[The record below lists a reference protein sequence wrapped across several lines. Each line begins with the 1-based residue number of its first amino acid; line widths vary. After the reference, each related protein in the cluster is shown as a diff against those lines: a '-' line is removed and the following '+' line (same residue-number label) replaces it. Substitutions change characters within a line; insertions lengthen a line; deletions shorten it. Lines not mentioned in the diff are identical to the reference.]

1 MKVFQQMQ
9 DAIQEWQDS
18 RSLIIEITHVL
29 DCNEHEIVEKIEQLK
44 NTRPANDL
52 NAINEKLGELQ
63 DAVTDGMSR
72 AEDVESAVNNAFNEL
87 EYVDAN
93 DAVMALSDVASDLE
107 AFRINIE
114 KQLDESR
121 G

>member
-18 RSLIIEITHVL
+18 RSLIIEITHL
-29 DCNEHEIVEKIEQLK
+29 LGCNEDNIVEKIEQLI

-52 NAINEKLGELQ
+52 NAIYEKLATLEDSIT
-63 DAVTDGMSR
+63 DAMSR

-93 DAVMALSDVASDLE
+93 DAVMALSDVSSDLE
-107 AFRINIE
+107 EFRNDVK

>member
-18 RSLIIEITHVL
+18 RSLIIEITHL
-29 DCNEHEIVEKIEQLK
+29 LGCDEADIVEKIEQLK

-52 NAINEKLGELQ
+52 NVIHEKLSELE

-93 DAVMALSDVASDLE
+93 DAVAALSDVASDLE
-107 AFRINIE
+107 EFRNDIK
-114 KQLDESR
+114 KQLQESR

>member
-18 RSLIIEITHVL
+18 RSLIINITHVL
-29 DCNEHEIVEKIEQLK
+29 DCNESEIVEKIEQLK

-52 NAINEKLGELQ
+52 NAIHEKLSELE

-72 AEDVESAVNNAFNEL
+72 AEDVESSVNNAFNEL

-107 AFRINIE
+107 EFRNDIK
-114 KQLDESR
+114 KQLNESR

>member
-18 RSLIIEITHVL
+18 RSLIINIRHVL
-29 DCNEHEIVEKIEQLK
+29 DCNEDEIVEKIEQLK

-52 NAINEKLGELQ
+52 NAIHEKLSELE

-72 AEDVESAVNNAFNEL
+72 AEDVESSVNNAFNEL

-107 AFRINIE
+107 EFRNDIK
-114 KQLDESR
+114 KQLEESK